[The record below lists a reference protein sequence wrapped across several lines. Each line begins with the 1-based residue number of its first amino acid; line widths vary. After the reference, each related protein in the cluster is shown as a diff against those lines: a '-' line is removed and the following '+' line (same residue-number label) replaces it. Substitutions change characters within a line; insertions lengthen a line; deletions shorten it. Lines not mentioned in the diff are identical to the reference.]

1 VFRKLQRFYWPY
13 RMTLLYAI
21 LSMVLLTAVGLVR
34 PYIRKV
40 FFDAVVIGG
49 LYNQLPYLVGAT
61 IAVALIRGVLNYAR
75 QYWGEQFGQMSVYE
89 LRNALYTKLQYLSF
103 VFYDNAKTG
112 NLMQRLTGDVEA
124 FRMFLSF
131 GFIFLMDFFFML
143 TFGFIMMLFVSW
155 RLTLASLVFMPFLA
169 LTTWRFDSLIRPA
182 YTKIRRAMADL
193 STTVQENI
201 SGIRTVKSYAREPHE
216 IGKFSERN
224 VGYLHRYLSASD
236 LWARFLPI
244 MELIGNLVTVLLL
257 WYGGS
262 MVIDGQLTLGDLV
275 AFFSLIGYLIWPIR
289 ELGWLVNMYER
300 AVAGGERLLEVLNA
314 PVEITDRPG
323 ARSLERVRGH
333 VEFRDVCFEYLE
345 YDAEDTEDSIA
356 QTLTG
361 RPKSIR
367 ALHHI
372 DIDAPPGSTIALLG
386 ATGSGKSTIVQLIP
400 RFYEANSGQILLDG
414 VDIRDISIDF
424 LRRQVGM
431 VMQETFLFSASVRE
445 NICYGRRGASMEE
458 VIECARLAQAH
469 EFIMDLPDGYDTVV
483 GERGLGL
490 SGGQKQRV
498 AIARAFLIDP
508 RILILDDATSSV
520 DMETEHEIQL
530 AVRTLMGTRTTF
542 VIAHRLSSLKDA
554 DEILVL
560 DEGRIVERG
569 RHKQLL
575 RRDGIYRQVYEV
587 QFRDHEELAR
597 RHGQLVERRRANE

>member
-1 VFRKLQRFYWPY
+1 VWVFRKLQRFYWPY

-21 LSMVLLTAVGLVR
+21 LSMAILTAVGLVR

-49 LYNQLPYLVGAT
+49 LYDQLPYLVGAT

-424 LRRQVGM
+424 
-431 VMQETFLFSASVRE
+431 
-445 NICYGRRGASMEE
+445 
-458 VIECARLAQAH
+458 
-469 EFIMDLPDGYDTVV
+469 
-483 GERGLGL
+483 
-490 SGGQKQRV
+490 
-498 AIARAFLIDP
+498 
-508 RILILDDATSSV
+508 
-520 DMETEHEIQL
+520 
-530 AVRTLMGTRTTF
+530 
-542 VIAHRLSSLKDA
+542 
-554 DEILVL
+554 
-560 DEGRIVERG
+560 
-569 RHKQLL
+569 
-575 RRDGIYRQVYEV
+575 
-587 QFRDHEELAR
+587 
-597 RHGQLVERRRANE
+597 